1 METERPDAIFRDP
14 FARMLAGERGEAI
27 VDTMK
32 RARSL
37 AWAMIVRT
45 AVFDEIILECV
56 AHRGVDLV
64 LNLAAGLDTRAWRLQ
79 LPATL
84 RWVDVDL
91 PEILQYKVNT
101 LRNEKPVCRYE
112 AVETDLTNPEARSAL
127 FSRLG
132 GATQRVLVVTEGLLV
147 YLQPDQVRA
156 LARDLHNQSSFRW
169 WLIDLASPRLLQ
181 YINRSWGKQLQSGNA
196 PFLFGPPEGTDF
208 FKPLG
213 WREIEYRSSG
223 EEAQRLHRE
232 MKFMWLWRFIGRFY
246 GKKKRE
252 EFRRFSGIVLLERDD
267 A

>member
-14 FARMLAGERGEAI
+14 FARRLAGERGEAI
-27 VDTMK
+27 VDTLK
-32 RARSL
+32 RGRSM

-45 AVFDEIILECV
+45 AVFDEIILDCV
-56 AHRGVDLV
+56 TRREVDLV
-64 LNLAAGLDTRAWRLQ
+64 LNLAAGLDTRPWRLP

-91 PEILQYKVNT
+91 PEILQHKVDA
-101 LRNEKPVCRYE
+101 LRDEPPVCRYE
-112 AVETDLTNPEARSAL
+112 AVQTDLKDQEARGAL

-132 GATQRVLVVTEGLLV
+132 REAQRVLVVTEGLLV
-147 YLQPDQVRA
+147 YLEPEQVSA
-156 LARDLHNQSSFRW
+156 LARDLHKQPNFRW
-169 WLIDLASPRLLQ
+169 WLIDLASSRLLQ

-196 PFLFGPPEGTDF
+196 PFLFGPPEGTAF

-213 WREIEYRSSG
+213 WREVVYRSSG

-232 MKFMWLWRFIGRFY
+232 MQFMWFWRFIGRFY
-246 GKKKRE
+246 GKKRQE
-252 EFRRFSGIVLLERDD
+252 EFRRFSGMVLLERDD